1 MKGKKHRATGGVVD
15 KDESPREVYAGAGSN
30 VIKEAEERKKGGPV
44 RRKKEMGKVEGKMT
58 KMRLYRPGRKTG
70 GRVGADKSPLS
81 SAARTEAPEGGPKQ
95 MDCD

>member
-1 MKGKKHRATGGVVD
+1 MKGRKHRAGGGVVD

-30 VIKEAEERKKGGPV
+30 VVKEADERKKGGPV
-44 RRKKEMGKVEGKMT
+44 KAKKKVGMDGAKA
-58 KMRLYRPGRKTG
+58 KMRLDRPGRKSG

-81 SAARTEAPEGGPKQ
+81 SAARTSDPDSAHD